1 MDLPAISASAAARE
15 MLLQGAGQTQTSA
28 KQFAVAGFQLAR
40 SSVPSSSRLPLACP
54 FAFQLRA
61 VTPLSPLAGRKAL
74 QRADTAPELKPGRSA
89 TAFLR
94 V

>member
-40 SSVPSSSRLPLACP
+40 SSVPSSRLPLACP
-54 FAFQLRA
+54 FAFQLQA

-74 QRADTAPELKPGRSA
+74 PRADTAPELKPGRSA